1 MYARCSYSF
10 LDGYILDN
18 TQSFL
23 LPSGDMNSITHPI
36 SSPSRCSVLSLSF
49 HVYLPIPMP
58 CKHPIC
64 IHESFSLS
72 LSLSRVCVCVCVFF
86 YRIFYHAVD
95 TEIVLFTEK
104 LVSSYGVVLLS
115 LNTPQL

>member
-1 MYARCSYSF
+1 
-10 LDGYILDN
+10 
-18 TQSFL
+18 
-23 LPSGDMNSITHPI
+23 
-36 SSPSRCSVLSLSF
+36 
-49 HVYLPIPMP
+49 
-58 CKHPIC
+58 
-64 IHESFSLS
+64 
-72 LSLSRVCVCVCVFF
+72 VCVCVCVFF